1 MSRALENKEFLNSAL
16 YKSVALLYHEWQD
29 DGRAASF
36 SSISQRQGGAAL
48 GVIRDNV
55 KQNLGYYLSLR
66 GITQK
71 ELAERLGVSQAAVT
85 NWVKGKNSPDI
96 DVLADICEFLNITV
110 SNLLGIDESVK
121 TK

>member
-1 MSRALENKEFLNSAL
+1 M
-16 YKSVALLYHEWQD
+16 
-29 DGRAASF
+29 
-36 SSISQRQGGAAL
+36 

-96 DVLADICEFLNITV
+96 DVLADICEFLNISV
-110 SNLLGIDESVK
+110 SNLLGIHESNH
-121 TK
+121 